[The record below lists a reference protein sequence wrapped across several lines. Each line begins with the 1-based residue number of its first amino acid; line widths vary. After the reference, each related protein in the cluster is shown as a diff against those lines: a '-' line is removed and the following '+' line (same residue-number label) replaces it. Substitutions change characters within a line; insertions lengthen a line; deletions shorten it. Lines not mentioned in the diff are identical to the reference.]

1 MPDVS
6 THPTYSMSA
15 SDHDS
20 TSPGY
25 LLLDLATDY
34 RVFVSLECFEPR
46 QFDERTSLLVCSG
59 LLFILNKFA
68 QLLHVDP
75 NRPFVNA
82 EPSSFEGYIT
92 PSFSHLSLF
101 SSLQSHLAN
110 LLTRMTQ
117 NTTISHSSD
126 DVSVISSSVDDS
138 PRSGLLDRAPSLQS
152 SSFFHYSSS
161 LPPCTF
167 SPLAPQPLSPL
178 PTPRSSPP
186 PFVPEEEASSYVP
199 ESRPPAYDRAEAH
212 LEHLMFGPDFE
223 NNRYIF
229 LGEDEDNIPAERLYI
244 LADPWHNGMIDDF
257 SEDDES
263 EDMDDAPDFT
273 DLMFPPAEDIPVP
286 PNAPRMQFRPK
297 PVIQAPADVIVN
309 FCETFEGLYRLLTRF
324 LAGFP
329 ANHPDFHEINEID
342 DALHDTV
349 AWFWIFFADNPY
361 ANLATQL

>member
-82 EPSSFEGYIT
+82 EPSSFEG
-92 PSFSHLSLF
+92 
-101 SSLQSHLAN
+101 
-110 LLTRMTQ
+110 
-117 NTTISHSSD
+117 
-126 DVSVISSSVDDS
+126 VISSSVDDS

>member
-75 NRPFVNA
+75 NRP
-82 EPSSFEGYIT
+82 
-92 PSFSHLSLF
+92 
-101 SSLQSHLAN
+101 LQSHLAN

-152 SSFFHYSSS
+152 SSSSTTIS
-161 LPPCTF
+161 
-167 SPLAPQPLSPL
+167 S